1 MTPHAARISLT
12 AVLAFAG
19 CHPAFGQQSSDRL
32 DPLIFQTE
40 TNPKDDARGLPEPPR
55 LPYEFE
61 TAPVAVEARTIQVGA
76 VRLSGLEA
84 LSEAD
89 FMPVIEPFLGGALDA
104 DGQRGLL
111 QAVVAQLHAL
121 GYPLGQAV
129 IGRQKVAAGVLTV
142 TIDEGRID
150 AVRIEGAQN
159 SLVDRMF
166 APLANG
172 KPVRGPDLERAVL
185 LAEAVPGVRV
195 VKAGLKQEGR
205 LNILVVRLRENQS
218 MARIGADNWGN
229 DTLGP
234 LKLRGRV
241 RQRSVITDGDEI
253 TGFAITTP
261 ANPQEYL
268 FGSVGYTVPVDA
280 DGTRVGLSASI
291 ARIDAVGANTG
302 RALDG
307 QGERVRIWAENP
319 MLLTPSLSLGATIGM
334 SYRDTDQSSDGTRS
348 RSERVAALTAGIDG
362 AIRVEDMR
370 AIGRIGISRGTGW
383 FGSTRQGD
391 AIASRDDGD
400 ARFTLLE
407 FGATVISPITGPL
420 SVRTD
425 VQAQFAS
432 RPLLAGDEFGFG
444 GPNFGRGY
452 FFREEAGD
460 NALAGSVELRVDVP
474 GIPRLLQDLQVYGYG
489 DAARLTNLRG
499 GSTHELAT
507 AGAGLRAQVTR
518 RFGFGIEIGVP
529 IDQDRSARGN
539 FETWLTF

>member
-1 MTPHAARISLT
+1 MTPHAARLSLT
-12 AVLAFAG
+12 AVFAFAG
-19 CHPAFGQQSSDRL
+19 CHPAFAQQSSDRL

-40 TNPKDDARGLPEPPR
+40 TNPEDDPRGLPEPPR

-111 QAVVAQLHAL
+111 QAVVARLHAL

-129 IGRQKVAAGVLTV
+129 IGRQKVAVGVLTV

-166 APLANG
+166 ASLANG

-319 MLLTPSLSLGATIGM
+319 MLLTPSLSLGATIGL
-334 SYRDTDQSSDGTRS
+334 SYRDTEQSSDGTRS
-348 RSERVAALTAGIDG
+348 RSERVAALTAGLDG

-370 AIGRIGISRGTGW
+370 AFGRIGISRGTGW

-474 GIPRLLQDLQVYGYG
+474 GIPRLLQDMQVYGYG

-518 RFGFGIEIGVP
+518 RFGFGVEIGVP
-529 IDQDRSARGN
+529 IDQDRGPRGN